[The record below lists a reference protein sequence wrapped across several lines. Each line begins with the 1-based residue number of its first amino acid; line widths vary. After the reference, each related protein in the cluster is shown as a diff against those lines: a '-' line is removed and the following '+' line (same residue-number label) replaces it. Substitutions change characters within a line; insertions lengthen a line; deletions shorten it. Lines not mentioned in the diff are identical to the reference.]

1 MPRTEAVEA
10 DLNRLIERRASAE
23 TDPEE
28 REELWKESVRRY
40 NEHRREENRLAWCA
54 TTSRT
59 SPALSGPGRMS
70 TTTGHRRCCRRNGRE
85 HEAPS
90 R

>member
-1 MPRTEAVEA
+1 VDIARTEAVEA

-40 NEHRREENRLAWCA
+40 NARRREENRLAWCDYFGRIA
-54 TTSRT
+54 AGLRSRAEEYDHRAQ
-59 SPALSGPGRMS
+59 ALLQEERS
-70 TTTGHRRCCRRNGRE
+70 
-85 HEAPS
+85 
-90 R
+90 